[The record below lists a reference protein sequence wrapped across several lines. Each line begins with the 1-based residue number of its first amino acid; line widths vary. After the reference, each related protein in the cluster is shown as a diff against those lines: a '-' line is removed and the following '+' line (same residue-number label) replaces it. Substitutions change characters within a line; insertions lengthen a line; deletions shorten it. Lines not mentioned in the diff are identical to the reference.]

1 MVIFLSL
8 ISCYQQSFQNY
19 LVFLGIILY
28 NTALFYILVVFVI
41 KSHQRDDH
49 GTQVLSG
56 EIKMYAVI
64 KSGGKQHRVSVG
76 ETLKVELL
84 KAEKGETL
92 KIEEVLMVV
101 DGAEIKIGS
110 PVVTGASVEAE
121 VVEHGRGKK
130 KYASLSIVAVS
141 TITKSKA
148 IVNGL
153 PS

>member
-1 MVIFLSL
+1 
-8 ISCYQQSFQNY
+8 
-19 LVFLGIILY
+19 
-28 NTALFYILVVFVI
+28 
-41 KSHQRDDH
+41 
-49 GTQVLSG
+49 
-56 EIKMYAVI
+56 MYAVI

-110 PVVTGASVEAE
+110 PVVAGASVEAE
-121 VVEHGRGKK
+121 VVEHGRGK